1 MEISAKRHFFT
12 RDRDFYARFFRLL
25 LFISLQN
32 IITTS
37 VSLADNIM
45 LGRFSENAL
54 AGVAQVNQIQFLLQM
69 IVNGAAEGMLV
80 LNAQYWGR
88 RDVDAIKKVIAIAL
102 RVCVTAGII
111 MTLATLIFPRQLML
125 MLIKDEAVIEEGMKY
140 MQVMSFSY
148 IIFCV
153 SNVLISALRGIE
165 NVKLGTAISLCT
177 LVVNVS
183 LNYLLIFD
191 HVGLPQIAG
200 TYGAAIATLAARV
213 VELGIVVWYVLK
225 KENVLKFRLRDAL
238 HFDRTL
244 TGDFFR
250 AALPV
255 MLTGAFWGLAMMVQA
270 AILGHLGVTAT
281 ASSSVAN
288 SVFQIISVLCYA
300 AASAGGILIGKA
312 VGRDDTDLVKSYS
325 RTLQVIFLVIGVLTG
340 LALYLVRDPILDIYS
355 TLTPETREMSRKFMA
370 VLAVTVVG
378 TSYQCPVLSGIVRAG
393 GSPKVQ
399 MYNDIIFMWGF
410 VLPLSLLGAFV
421 WNLDP
426 VVVFIFLK
434 CDQILKCGT
443 AVVVCN
449 RYRWIKRLAR

>member
-1 MEISAKRHFFT
+1 MEMGAKRHFFT
-12 RDRDFYARFFRLL
+12 RDKDFYSRFFRLL

-45 LGRFSENAL
+45 LGRYSENAL

-69 IVNGAAEGMLV
+69 IVNGAGEGMLV

-88 RDVDAIKKVIAIAL
+88 RDVTAIKKVIAIAL
-102 RVCVTAGII
+102 RVCICAGII
-111 MTLATLIFPRQLML
+111 MMLATLIFPRQLML
-125 MLIKDEAVIEEGMKY
+125 LLIKDEAVIEEGMRY

-148 IIFCV
+148 IIFCI
-153 SNVLISALRGIE
+153 SNILIAALRGIE
-165 NVKLGTAISLCT
+165 NVKLGTAISLCA
-177 LVVNVS
+177 LVTNVT

-200 TYGAAIATLAARV
+200 TYGAAIATLISRI
-213 VELGIVVWYVLK
+213 VELTIVVWYVLK
-225 KENVLKFRLRDAL
+225 KEKVLKFRLKDAFVRDKG
-238 HFDRTL
+238 L
-244 TGDFFR
+244 THDFFH
-250 AALPV
+250 AATPV
-255 MLTGAFWGLAMMVQA
+255 MLTSAFWGLAMMVQA

-281 ASSSVAN
+281 ASSSVAT

-300 AASAGGILIGKA
+300 SASAAGILIGKA
-312 VGRDDTDLVKSYS
+312 VGRDDRELTKSYS
-325 RTLQVIFLVIGVLTG
+325 RTLQIIFLVIGVTTG
-340 LALYLVRDPILDIYS
+340 FLLYLVRDPILDIYS
-355 TLTPETREMSRKFMA
+355 TLTPATREMSRQFMA
-370 VLAVTVVG
+370 VLSVTLVG

-399 MYNDIIFMWGF
+399 MYNDIIFMWGI

-421 WNLDP
+421 WNFSP

-434 CDQILKCGT
+434 CDQVLKCGT
-443 AVVVCN
+443 AFVVCN

>member
-111 MTLATLIFPRQLML
+111 MMLATLIFPRQLML

-153 SNVLISALRGIE
+153 SNVLISAP
-165 NVKLGTAISLCT
+165 
-177 LVVNVS
+177 VS
-183 LNYLLIFD
+183 YT
-191 HVGLPQIAG
+191 H
-200 TYGAAIATLAARV
+200 
-213 VELGIVVWYVLK
+213 
-225 KENVLKFRLRDAL
+225 
-238 HFDRTL
+238 
-244 TGDFFR
+244 
-250 AALPV
+250 
-255 MLTGAFWGLAMMVQA
+255 
-270 AILGHLGVTAT
+270 
-281 ASSSVAN
+281 
-288 SVFQIISVLCYA
+288 
-300 AASAGGILIGKA
+300 
-312 VGRDDTDLVKSYS
+312 
-325 RTLQVIFLVIGVLTG
+325 
-340 LALYLVRDPILDIYS
+340 
-355 TLTPETREMSRKFMA
+355 
-370 VLAVTVVG
+370 
-378 TSYQCPVLSGIVRAG
+378 
-393 GSPKVQ
+393 
-399 MYNDIIFMWGF
+399 
-410 VLPLSLLGAFV
+410 
-421 WNLDP
+421 
-426 VVVFIFLK
+426 
-434 CDQILKCGT
+434 
-443 AVVVCN
+443 
-449 RYRWIKRLAR
+449 

>member
-111 MTLATLIFPRQLML
+111 MMLATLIFPRQLML

-153 SNVLISALRGIE
+153 SNVLISALRGI
-165 NVKLGTAISLCT
+165 
-177 LVVNVS
+177 
-183 LNYLLIFD
+183 
-191 HVGLPQIAG
+191 
-200 TYGAAIATLAARV
+200 
-213 VELGIVVWYVLK
+213 
-225 KENVLKFRLRDAL
+225 
-238 HFDRTL
+238 DR
-244 TGDFFR
+244 R
-250 AALPV
+250 SPSS
-255 MLTGAFWGLAMMVQA
+255 
-270 AILGHLGVTAT
+270 IRCLGVTRYYSHGRGAH
-281 ASSSVAN
+281 AN
-288 SVFQIISVLCYA
+288 DPREYGEKHAQRRKSPRMPR
-300 AASAGGILIGKA
+300 SA
-312 VGRDDTDLVKSYS
+312 RPSY
-325 RTLQVIFLVIGVLTG
+325 
-340 LALYLVRDPILDIYS
+340 PIPS
-355 TLTPETREMSRKFMA
+355 HTCTM
-370 VLAVTVVG
+370 G
-378 TSYQCPVLSGIVRAG
+378 T
-393 GSPKVQ
+393 
-399 MYNDIIFMWGF
+399 
-410 VLPLSLLGAFV
+410 
-421 WNLDP
+421 
-426 VVVFIFLK
+426 
-434 CDQILKCGT
+434 
-443 AVVVCN
+443 
-449 RYRWIKRLAR
+449 

>member
-111 MTLATLIFPRQLML
+111 MMLATLIFPRQLML

-213 VELGIVVWYVLK
+213 AELGIVVWYVLK

-238 HFDRTL
+238 HFDSTL

-255 MLTGAFWGLAMMVQA
+255 MATGAFWGLAMMVQA

-325 RTLQVIFLVIGVLTG
+325 RTLQIIFLVIGVLTG